1 MLAAAAYLL
10 SASPLPGFNDCF
22 FESTARAA
30 GGRQRERHEEVAAPM
45 RVMQHN
51 REGYSELHY
60 SP

>member
-30 GGRQRERHEEVAAPM
+30 GRQRHEEVAAPM

-51 REGYSELHY
+51 REGYSELYY